1 MLQFLSDEEL
11 ESRVTSI
18 TMRNNEA
25 KAIEEA
31 IYSLEQLFKATPAAC
46 RQDLELLAEAIT
58 NLKIIN
64 EKIEPE
70 EGFEMIYNLY
80 RRETLNNG

>member
-18 TMRNNEA
+18 IMRYQEA
-25 KAIEEA
+25 DAITDA
-31 IYSLEQLFKATPAAC
+31 LYSLEQLFEATPAEC

-64 EKIEPE
+64 EKIEQE
-70 EGFEMIYNLY
+70 DGYEMIYKLY
-80 RRETLNNG
+80 RREGLNNG

>member
-18 TMRNNEA
+18 TMLNSQA
-25 KAIEEA
+25 GAIEDA
-31 IYSLEQLFKATPAAC
+31 LYSLEQLFKATPAEC
-46 RQDLELLAEAIT
+46 RQDLELLAEAIA
-58 NLKIIN
+58 NLKTIN
-64 EKIEPE
+64 EKIEHE